1 MKIGIDIDNVI
12 SNFNDTLLTEY
23 LLHDKELRNSG
34 IINKNA
40 DYIRK
45 GMFDWNEDEETNF
58 YKNNIER
65 IAKKLGVI
73 EGAKEY
79 IDKLHDDGHIICII
93 TGRDNG
99 EYTEPYNMTKKWL
112 EDNNIYYDNLI
123 LTDAYDK
130 HAKTKECLEH
140 NIDIM
145 IDDSVRICS
154 DCIENGITTILM
166 DTFYNKYSN
175 IQRVKSWKEF
185 YRYVSN
191 YKKDKINI
199 ILDTD
204 TYNECDDQFA
214 LSYLIKSKDL
224 FNIEAITVAPY
235 SHTKR
240 DVKVRDGQ
248 ELSYNEILKI
258 CNWLNFDTDNK
269 VFKGSMDYI
278 QNGYDEK
285 NDAVNKII
293 EIALKNNKTYILG
306 IGSITNIALAI
317 KKEPKIVNKIEII
330 WLGGN
335 ELGYEDNLEY
345 NFRQDVEAVKIVFES
360 KVKLTILPCRNIVSE
375 LRIDI
380 NTLKKYLENKSE
392 LCNYLIERFYNDGYH
407 GIQESRV
414 IWDIAVIA
422 YMINK
427 NWFETKQISCPNI
440 RKYTSYEVT
449 DNRHNITFVTK
460 LDRNKIYEDLFN
472 KLGEQR

>member
-45 GMFDWNEDEETNF
+45 GMFDWNENEETNF

-73 EGAKEY
+73 ECAKEY

-112 EDNNIYYDNLI
+112 EDNNIYYDDLI

-130 HAKTKECLEH
+130 HAKTKQCLEH

-145 IDDSVRICS
+145 IDDSVSICS
-154 DCIENGITTILM
+154 DCVENGITTILM
-166 DTFYNKYSN
+166 DTPYNRYSN

-185 YRYVSN
+185 YRYVLN
-191 YKKDKINI
+191 YKKDKINL

-214 LSYLIKSKDL
+214 LSYLIKSKNL

-240 DVKVRDGQ
+240 DLTVRDGQ

-258 CNWLNFDTDNK
+258 CNWLNFDTNNK

-285 NDAVNKII
+285 NNAVNKII

-306 IGSITNIALAI
+306 IGAITNIALAI
-317 KKEPKIVNKIEII
+317 QKEPKIVNKIEIV

-360 KVKLTILPCRNIVSE
+360 KVKLTILPCKKIVSE

-407 GIQESRV
+407 GVQESRV
-414 IWDIAVIA
+414 IWDISVIA

-427 NWFETKQISCPNI
+427 KWFETEQISCPNI
-440 RKYTSYEVT
+440 RKDTSYEVT

>member
-112 EDNNIYYDNLI
+112 EDNSIYYDNLI

-130 HAKTKECLEH
+130 RAKTKQCLEH

-166 DTFYNKYSN
+166 DTPYNRYSN

-258 CNWLNFDTDNK
+258 CNWLNFDTNNK

-306 IGSITNIALAI
+306 IGAITNIALAI

-407 GIQESRV
+407 GIHESRV

-427 NWFETKQISCPNI
+427 NWFETKQLSCPNI
-440 RKYTSYEVT
+440 RKDTSYEVT

-460 LDRNKIYEDLFN
+460 LVRNKIYEDLFN
-472 KLGEQR
+472 KLGE

>member
-1 MKIGIDIDNVI
+1 MKVAIDIDNVI
-12 SNFNDTLLTEY
+12 SNFNDTLLNEY
-23 LLHDKELRNSG
+23 LMHDKNLRNSG

-40 DYIRK
+40 DYIRD
-45 GMFDWNEDEETNF
+45 GMFDWTKDEEITF

-65 IAKKLGVI
+65 IAKKLDVI

-79 IDKLHDDGHIICII
+79 IDKLHYDGHIIYII

-99 EYTEPYNMTKKWL
+99 EYKEPYNMTKKWL
-112 EDNNIYYDNLI
+112 DDNNIYYDNLI

-130 HAKTKECLEH
+130 HAKTRKCIQH
-140 NIDIM
+140 NIDII
-145 IDDSVRICS
+145 IDDSVHICS
-154 DCIENGITTILM
+154 DCIKNGITTILM
-166 DTFYNKYSN
+166 DTPYNRYSN

-224 FNIEAITVAPY
+224 FNIEAITVVPY
-235 SHTKR
+235 SHIEKG
-240 DVKVRDGQ
+240 VKVIDGQ

-258 CNWLNFDTDNK
+258 CNWLDFEANNK
-269 VFKGSMDYI
+269 VFKGSTDYI
-278 QNGYDEK
+278 QNGYNET
-285 NDAVNKII
+285 NDAVNRII
-293 EIALKNNKTYILG
+293 EIALKNNKTYILC
-306 IGSITNIALAI
+306 IGAITNVALAI
-317 KKEPKIVNKIEII
+317 KKEPKIIDKIEII

-335 ELGYEDNLEY
+335 ELNYKDNLEY
-345 NFRQDVEAVKIVFES
+345 NFRQDIKAVKIVFDS
-360 KVKLTILPCRNIVSE
+360 KVKLTILPCKDVVSK

-380 NTLKKYLENKSE
+380 NTLKNNLENKSNI
-392 LCNYLIERFYNDGYH
+392 CNYLIKRFYNDGYH
-407 GIQESRV
+407 GIQEERV

-427 NWFETKQISCPNI
+427 NWFESKSISCPNI
-440 RKYTSYEVT
+440 REDTSYEIT
-449 DNRHNITFVTK
+449 NNRHNVTFVTK
-460 LDRNKIYEDLFN
+460 LDNDKIYEDLF
-472 KLGEQR
+472 KKFGEDK